1 MMRLEELVRQLQLAY
16 GDGLRSVVL
25 FGSAVAGEHHP
36 KKSDYNVLVVVDSL
50 PLDRLRA
57 VAAVSKAW
65 AEDGNP
71 PPMTFT
77 TSEWK
82 SSSDIFPMEYADIL
96 ERHRVLFGDP
106 PFDGIRVSPSDL
118 RLQVEQQTMGK
129 LLQLRQATMGAG
141 GDSKLQLGV
150 LEKSLSTLMVIFRG
164 ISRLLGRV
172 PSQDYEELT
181 RTLAASAGFSAE
193 PFVKVIRHV
202 RGTEKISREN
212 AAGILEEYLAAME
225 RLVAY
230 LNEYNLARG

>member
-1 MMRLEELVRQLQLAY
+1 MKLEELVRQLQLAY
-16 GDGLRSVVL
+16 GAGLHSVVL
-25 FGSAVAGEHHP
+25 FGSAVAGEHNP
-36 KKSDYNVLVVVDSL
+36 RKSDYNILVIVDSL
-50 PLDRLRA
+50 PLDKLRA

-77 TSEWK
+77 NNEWR
-82 SSSDIFPMEYADIL
+82 SSADIFPMEYADIL

-106 PFDGIRVSPSDL
+106 PFEGIKVAPSDL
-118 RLQVEQQTMGK
+118 RLEVEQQTMGK

-141 GDSKLQLGV
+141 GDSKLQLDV

-164 ISRLLGRV
+164 VSRLHGQV

-181 RTLAASAGFSAE
+181 RQLAQRAGFDAE

-202 RGTEKISREN
+202 RGTEKIARES
-212 AAGILEEYLAAME
+212 AAGILEAYLGAME
-225 RLVAY
+225 RLVSY
-230 LNEYNLARG
+230 LNEFRG

>member
-1 MMRLEELVRQLQLAY
+1 MKLEELVRQLELAY
-16 GDGLRSVVL
+16 GSGLRSVVL
-25 FGSAVAGEHHP
+25 FGSAVAGEHRP
-36 KKSDYNVLVVVDSL
+36 KQSDYNVLVVVESL
-50 PLDRLRA
+50 PLERLRA

-77 TSEWK
+77 AREFK
-82 SSSDIFPMEYADIL
+82 ASSDIFPMEYADIL
-96 ERHRVLFGDP
+96 ERHRILFGES
-106 PFDGIRVSPSDL
+106 PFDGIRVSPQDL

-141 GDSKLQLGV
+141 GDNKLQLEV

-164 ISRLLGRV
+164 ISRLHGQA

-181 RTLAASAGFSAE
+181 RSLAQRAGFSPD
-193 PFVKVIRHV
+193 PFLRVIRHS
-202 RGTEKISREN
+202 RGTEKIPRES
-212 AAGILEEYLAAME
+212 ASGILEGYLSAME

-230 LNEYNLARG
+230 LNEFRG

>member
-1 MMRLEELVRQLQLAY
+1 MMKLDELVRQLQLAY
-16 GDGLRSVVL
+16 GGGMRSVVL
-25 FGSAVAGEHHP
+25 FGSAVAGEHNP
-36 KKSDYNVLVVVDSL
+36 KKSDYNVLVIVDSL
-50 PLDRLRA
+50 PLERLRA
-57 VAAVSKAW
+57 VAAVTKAW

-77 TSEWK
+77 AREWK
-82 SSSDIFPMEYADIL
+82 SSSDIFPMEYADVL
-96 ERHRVLFGDP
+96 ERHQVLYGES

-141 GDSKLQLGV
+141 GDSKLQLEV

-164 ISRLLGRV
+164 VSRLVGEA

-181 RTLAASAGFSAE
+181 RSLAQRAGFSPD
-193 PFVKVIRHV
+193 PFVRVVRHV
-202 RGTEKISREN
+202 RSTEKISREN
-212 AAGILEEYLAAME
+212 AAGILEDYLAAME

-230 LNEYNLARG
+230 LNEYKG

>member
-1 MMRLEELVRQLQLAY
+1 MKLEELVSQLQLAY
-16 GDGLRSVVL
+16 GAGLRSVVL
-25 FGSAVAGEHHP
+25 FGSAVAGEHNP
-36 KKSDYNVLVVVDSL
+36 KKSDYNILVIVDSL

-77 TSEWK
+77 SNEWR
-82 SSSDIFPMEYADIL
+82 SSADIFPMEYADIL
-96 ERHRVLFGDP
+96 ERHRVLFGTA
-106 PFDGIRVSPSDL
+106 PFEGIRVTPSDL

-141 GDSKLQLGV
+141 GDSRLQLEV

-164 ISRLLGRV
+164 VSRLHGQV

-181 RTLAASAGFSAE
+181 RQLAQRAGFAPE

-202 RGTEKISREN
+202 RGTEKIPRES
-212 AAGILEEYLAAME
+212 AAGILEAYLAAME
-225 RLVAY
+225 RLVSY
-230 LNEYNLARG
+230 LNEFRG

>member
-1 MMRLEELVRQLQLAY
+1 MMKLEELVSQLQLAY

-25 FGSAVAGEHHP
+25 FGSAVAGEHNAKH
-36 KKSDYNVLVVVDSL
+36 SDYNVLVIVDSL
-50 PLDRLRA
+50 PLARLRA

-77 TSEWK
+77 ASEWK
-82 SSSDIFPMEYADIL
+82 SSADIFPMEYADIL
-96 ERHRVLFGDP
+96 ERHRVLFGDS
-106 PFDGIRVSPSDL
+106 PFDGIRVAPSDL

-141 GDSKLQLGV
+141 GDNRLQLEV
-150 LEKSLSTLMVIFRG
+150 LKKSLSTLMVIFRG
-164 ISRLLGRV
+164 VSRLVGQA

-181 RTLAASAGFSAE
+181 RSLAERAGFSPD

-202 RGTEKISREN
+202 RGTEKIPRES
-212 AAGILEEYLAAME
+212 AAGILEGYLAAME

-230 LNEYNLARG
+230 LDEFRG

>member
-1 MMRLEELVRQLQLAY
+1 MKLEELVRQLELAY
-16 GDGLRSVVL
+16 GSGLRSVVL
-25 FGSAVAGEHHP
+25 FGSAVAGEHRP
-36 KKSDYNVLVVVDSL
+36 KQSDYNVLVVVESL
-50 PLDRLRA
+50 TLERLRA

-77 TSEWK
+77 AREFK
-82 SSSDIFPMEYADIL
+82 ASSDIFPMEYADIL
-96 ERHRVLFGDP
+96 ERHRILFGES
-106 PFDGIRVSPSDL
+106 PFDGIRVSAQDL

-141 GDSKLQLGV
+141 GDNKLQLEV

-164 ISRLLGRV
+164 ISRLHGQA

-181 RTLAASAGFSAE
+181 RSLAQRAGFSPD
-193 PFVKVIRHV
+193 PFLRVIRHS
-202 RGTEKISREN
+202 RGTEKIPRES
-212 AAGILEEYLAAME
+212 ASGILEGYLSAME

-230 LNEYNLARG
+230 LNEFRG

>member
-1 MMRLEELVRQLQLAY
+1 MKLEELVSQLQLAY
-16 GDGLRSVVL
+16 GGGLRSVVL
-25 FGSAVAGEHHP
+25 FGSAVAGEHRP
-36 KKSDYNVLVVVDSL
+36 KQSDYNVLVVVDSL

-77 TSEWK
+77 TREFK
-82 SSSDIFPMEYADIL
+82 ASSDIFPMEYADIL
-96 ERHRVLFGDP
+96 ERHRVLFGDS
-106 PFDGIRVSPSDL
+106 PFDGIRVSPQDL

-141 GDSKLQLGV
+141 GDSKLQLDV

-164 ISRLLGRV
+164 ISRLHGQA

-181 RTLAASAGFSAE
+181 RSLAQRAGFSPD
-193 PFVKVIRHV
+193 PFVKVIRHS
-202 RGTEKISREN
+202 RGTEKISKES
-212 AAGILEEYLAAME
+212 ASAILEGYLSAME

-230 LNEYNLARG
+230 LNEFRG

>member
-1 MMRLEELVRQLQLAY
+1 MMKLEELVRQLQLAY
-16 GDGLRSVVL
+16 GEGLKSVVL
-25 FGSAVAGEHHP
+25 YGSAVAGEHNP

-50 PLDRLRA
+50 PLARLRA

-77 TSEWK
+77 AREWK
-82 SSSDIFPMEYADIL
+82 SSADIFPMEYADIL
-96 ERHRVLFGDP
+96 ERHRVLYGDP
-106 PFDGIRVSPSDL
+106 PFDGIKVTPSDL

-141 GDSKLQLGV
+141 GDSKLQLEV

-164 ISRLLGRV
+164 ISRLVGEV

-181 RTLAASAGFSAE
+181 RALAQRAGFAAD

-202 RGTEKISREN
+202 RGTEKISRED
-212 AAGILEEYLAAME
+212 ASGILEGYLAAME

-230 LNEYNLARG
+230 LNEFRG